1 MMVESASET
10 IRSTPSAQNGVSSLS
25 NQPDGGSGGGPG
37 GGGRDGAAGAE
48 ANGEMSPV
56 ELLHFQQ
63 QQVGWTPRSFSPV
76 LHQATG
82 SFEDVVWGGDVSLL
96 PQVPVSVAMMS
107 PQMITPQQMQQILSP
122 PQLQA
127 LLQQQQAIMLQQLQ
141 EYYKKQQEQL
151 HLQLLTQQQA
161 GKQQPKE
168 PLGNK
173 QLAFQQ
179 QLLQMQQ
186 LQQQH
191 LLNLQRQGLVSLPP
205 GQGTVPLQTLPQAV
219 CPSDLQQLWK
229 EVTAAQPVEDSIKQE
244 GLDLTTNTSNST
256 SFSAAKVSPPI
267 SHHPLPNG
275 QSTMHTPRRDSS
287 SHEETPGSHPL
298 YGHGECKWP
307 GCETLC
313 EDLGQFVKH
322 LNTEHALDD
331 RSTAQCR
338 VQMQVVQQLEIQL
351 AKESERLQ
359 AMMAHLHMRPSEPKP
374 FSQPVSLNL
383 VSSATLSKS
392 TSDTFPDGLPHP
404 PTSATAPITPLRQGP
419 SVISSSTL
427 HNVGP
432 IRRRNS
438 EKFCTPI
445 SSELAQN
452 HEFYKNADVRPPF
465 TYASLIRQA
474 ILETPDRQ
482 LTLNEIYNWFTRMFA
497 YFRRNTATW
506 KNAVRHNLSLHKCFV
521 RVENVKGAVWTV
533 DEHEY
538 QKRRPP
544 KMTGSPTLVKNMIS
558 GLGYG
563 ALNASYQ
570 AALAESSFPLLNSP
584 TMINTSSA
592 SAMLHVGHDDV
603 SSTVEQVNSN
613 GSNSPRLSPQQYS
626 HPVHVKEEPAEAED
640 DSRPVSL
647 MATTNQNVT
656 IPDDRDLEEE
666 LPVEDLS

>member
-25 NQPDGGSGGGPG
+25 NQPDGGGGAP
-37 GGGRDGAAGAE
+37 GGRDGAAGAE

-56 ELLHFQQ
+56 ELLHLQQ
-63 QQVGWTPRSFSPV
+63 QQALQVARQF
-76 LHQATG
+76 LLQQATG
-82 SFEDVVWGGDVSLL
+82 LSSPSSNEGKQPAV
-96 PQVPVSVAMMS
+96 QVPVSVAMMS

-168 PLGNK
+168 
-173 QLAFQQ
+173 
-179 QLLQMQQ
+179 
-186 LQQQH
+186 
-191 LLNLQRQGLVSLPP
+191 
-205 GQGTVPLQTLPQAV
+205 AV

-374 FSQPVSLNL
+374 FSQPLNL